1 MRLEKGVYLIMT
13 EKKRPL
19 IGIITARAS
28 ATEQRQ
34 ILEGILA
41 QAAKSGA
48 DTAVISNVYDFSE
61 YFADV
66 EVENK
71 IYELIQSERFDGL
84 ILTGESIIDSKLKK
98 FICDNFNDVNVPL
111 IITGADIPGF
121 TCIDTDVTKD
131 FMNIT
136 RHLTDVHDFKN
147 IDILTGQKELDT
159 SIKRVEGVRAV
170 MEEKGLPF
178 TEDNIIYGDY
188 WMPSGAKLADDYASG
203 RRKKP
208 DALICANDYMAFG
221 FIDRL
226 FELGLTPPDYITVIG
241 YEHIGERI
249 YHSPILS
256 TYRRNRA
263 ALGARAVSML
273 MSIINHTPQ
282 VPVSD
287 TGFMI
292 CGDTCSCGVDKK
304 YLREEL
310 NYVQNVKFHR
320 DMNYTGNFEQQSASC
335 RSISDYIR
343 TLQEFAYL
351 IHDIKGIYLCLYE
364 NWCNIDTKANLDV
377 SSNNEPMICYRIM
390 SPEEVPSEPKFFT
403 RGELFPPELP
413 GAGNELSLFFVPMFS
428 QGCELGH
435 FILQYESYAGYDDTM
450 IDWLKT
456 AVNAL
461 MILRMKND
469 INALLECNNLSIFH
483 DNATGLY
490 NKRGFENELE
500 RAVKSLDPE
509 QKLLIVVLRSGVFT
523 DDSSIDAQSLAV
535 RLDVELAECMK
546 KLTVNKN
553 TFCAKISEKTFA
565 LATYGELPDNYSE
578 IIEDRLRILVSHA
591 PLYSQECG
599 LDTLVTASQTFGIND
614 SVNIGMGFLTEEI
627 NHKIQQLSDARRH
640 NHYSAYLRVRNSMYK
655 APEEEWNAQKTCR
668 AFRLSYGH
676 FRATYKELFGISFH
690 QDLIKSRIALAKYLL
705 LTTAMSLPAIAY
717 KCGYD
722 DDKYFMRQ
730 FRQLTGVTPNVYRNT
745 N

>member
-1 MRLEKGVYLIMT
+1 MT

-34 ILEGILA
+34 ILEGIIA
-41 QAAKSGA
+41 QAARSGA
-48 DTAVISNVYDFSE
+48 DTAVISNVYNFSE

-71 IYELIQSERFDGL
+71 IYELIRSDRFDGL
-84 ILTGESIIDSKLKK
+84 ILTGESLIDSKLKK
-98 FICDNFNDVNVPL
+98 FICDNFNDVSVPL

-121 TCIDTDVTKD
+121 TCIDTDVERD
-131 FMNIT
+131 FVNIA
-136 RHLTDVHDFKN
+136 RHLTEVHGFTS
-147 IDILTGQKELDT
+147 IDILTGHRELET
-159 SIKRVEGVRAV
+159 SIKRVDGVRAV

-178 TEDNIIYGDY
+178 TDENVIYGDY
-188 WMPSGAKLADDYASG
+188 WMPSGAALADEYASG
-203 RRKKP
+203 RRRKP
-208 DALICANDYMAFG
+208 QALICANDYMAFG

-226 FELGLTPPDYITVIG
+226 FELGLTPPDYITVVG

-249 YHSPILS
+249 YHSPILT

-273 MSIINHTPQ
+273 MSLINHTPQ
-282 VPVSD
+282 IPVSD
-287 TGFMI
+287 RGFMI
-292 CGDTCSCGVDKK
+292 YGDTCTCGVDKK
-304 YLREEL
+304 YLGEEL
-310 NYVQNVKFHR
+310 NYIQVVKTHR
-320 DMNYTGNFEQQSASC
+320 DYNYTGNFEQQSASC
-335 RSISDYIR
+335 RSISEYIR
-343 TLQEFAYL
+343 TLQEFSYL

-364 NWCNIDTKANLDV
+364 NWCNIDKKADLDV
-377 SSNNEPMICYRIM
+377 CSNNEPMICYRII
-390 SPEEVPSEPKFFT
+390 SPTDAASDPKFFK
-403 RGELFPPELP
+403 RGDLFPPELP
-413 GAGNELSLFFVPMFS
+413 GAGNSLSLFAAPMFS
-428 QGCELGH
+428 QGRELGH
-435 FILQYESYAGYDDTM
+435 FIFQYDPPKCYDETM
-450 IDWLKT
+450 IDWIKT

-461 MILRMKND
+461 MILHMKND
-469 INALLECNNLSIFH
+469 INALLECNNLSVFH
-483 DNATGLY
+483 DTATGLY
-490 NKRGFENELE
+490 NKRGFDNELE
-500 RAVKSLDPE
+500 RAVKGLSPDH
-509 QKLLIVVLRSGVFT
+509 KLLIVLLRSGVFT
-523 DDSSIDAQSLAV
+523 DDSSIDAKSLAV
-535 RLDVELAECMK
+535 RLDVELAECLK

-553 TFCAKISEKTFA
+553 TFCAKVSEKNFA
-565 LATYGELPDNYSE
+565 LVTCGDIPDGYSE

-599 LDTLVTASQTFGIND
+599 IDTLVTASHVFGAND

-627 NHKIQQLSDARRH
+627 NHRIQQLSDARRH
-640 NHYSAYLRVRNSMYK
+640 NHYNAYLRVRNSMYN
-655 APEEEWNAQKTCR
+655 APEEEWNAQNTCR

-717 KCGYD
+717 KCGYE